1 MKYIDYDDFFLKGQ
15 QTSYVSPSCKVSGIC
30 CPKVSGSMRAQS
42 PLSKALSPNI
52 TGENCPINKIYGA
65 NMVPILL
72 TTTAK
77 PIPTPEVCNKRI
89 IYCTTVHFCIRILT
103 SNNCG
108 KLFCREE
115 IENGVRTIC
124 RKSSNDRHCYTD
136 GRILFRDEGMGAE
149 SQAWQDQEDAH
160 TLLSSKHGSL
170 KSENDIAVSRKLDAG
185 CD

>member
-77 PIPTPEVCNKRI
+77 PIPTPESFKKISKTCQYVN
-89 IYCTTVHFCIRILT
+89 
-103 SNNCG
+103 SNN
-108 KLFCREE
+108 KP
-115 IENGVRTIC
+115 
-124 RKSSNDRHCYTD
+124 
-136 GRILFRDEGMGAE
+136 
-149 SQAWQDQEDAH
+149 
-160 TLLSSKHGSL
+160 
-170 KSENDIAVSRKLDAG
+170 
-185 CD
+185 